1 MQMMTPAAWQRTQEL
16 AGWGELGDAQRAALA
31 IGCPV
36 HGNAS
41 MDWDEDEVFCSRC
54 DVEHAMAKRDAVQ
67 DARTAAL
74 DALAEAN
81 GITRGDELANED
93 GGIRPCERNLYGFC
107 RTCGIDMGL
116 LISPA
121 GVCPGC
127 GGDDMHAAGCGTI
140 ESNGAN

>member
-81 GITRGDELANED
+81 GITRGDEPERPITDYVWSVDAEPD

-107 RTCGIDMGL
+107 RTCGIEM
-116 LISPA
+116 
-121 GVCPGC
+121 
-127 GGDDMHAAGCGTI
+127 AA
-140 ESNGAN
+140 SA

>member
-74 DALAEAN
+74 DALAAEN
-81 GITRGDELANED
+81 GITRGDN
-93 GGIRPCERNLYGFC
+93 
-107 RTCGIDMGL
+107 
-116 LISPA
+116 
-121 GVCPGC
+121 
-127 GGDDMHAAGCGTI
+127 AAKG
-140 ESNGAN
+140 SA